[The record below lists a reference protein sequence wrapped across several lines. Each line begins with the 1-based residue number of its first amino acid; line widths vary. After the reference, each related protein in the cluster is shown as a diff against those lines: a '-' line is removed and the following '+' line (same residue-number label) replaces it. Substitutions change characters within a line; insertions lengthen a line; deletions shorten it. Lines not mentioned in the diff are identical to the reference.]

1 MTFSGDAQADLCR
14 LLGNGCW
21 PRVILTTPFVLVWAV
36 LATIRLA
43 GLCAVSLYG
52 MTRDAQ

>member
-1 MTFSGDAQADLCR
+1 MTLSADVQTDLRRILGSGS
-14 LLGNGCW
+14 W
-21 PRVILTTPFVLVWAV
+21 PRVILCTPFVLVWAV

-43 GLCAVSLYG
+43 GRCSGSLYG

>member
-1 MTFSGDAQADLCR
+1 MTAIRDEQADLCR
-14 LLGNGCW
+14 LLGNGSW
-21 PRVILTTPFVLVWAV
+21 PRVILCTPIVLVWAV

-43 GLCAVSLYG
+43 GRCSGSLYG